1 MAALSTA
8 PALDPT
14 AVSANR
20 MLLTLSSGGQ
30 ERLLRDALLMAVE
43 PGDILYDPA
52 ETTPWVFFP
61 LDCVVSIL
69 TVLADGSAVETA
81 TIGREGMVGTFQ
93 ALGDDHNPNG
103 RAVIQMGGEL
113 LRVDA
118 QVFRHQ
124 LLRNPLLSGAIERY
138 LRAQLI
144 HISQSVACGTAHTVR
159 ERLARWLLQTSDR
172 VASDDVRLTHE
183 FLAHIL
189 HARRAS
195 VTVALR
201 ELQDLNC
208 VTTRRG
214 GTMIVDR
221 SRLQDQTCE
230 CYDLI
235 RDEYARLLPGELPAP

>member
-1 MAALSTA
+1 MAVLSTA
-8 PALDPT
+8 PTLDLRS
-14 AVSANR
+14 AYANR
-20 MLLTLSSGGQ
+20 MLASLSPDGQ
-30 ERLLRDALLMAVE
+30 ERLLRDALTMLVQ

-61 LDCVVSIL
+61 LTCVVSIL
-69 TVLADGSAVETA
+69 TVLGDGTAVETA

-103 RAVIQMGGEL
+103 RAVIQMGGTL

-118 QVFRHQ
+118 EVFRHQ
-124 LLRNPLLSGAIERY
+124 MQRNPLLADSIERY
-138 LRAQLI
+138 VRALVIQL
-144 HISQSVACGTAHTVR
+144 SQSVACGAAHSVR

-172 VASDDVRLTHE
+172 VSSDDVRLTHE
-183 FLAHIL
+183 FLAHML

-201 ELQDLNC
+201 ELQDLDC

-214 GTMIVDR
+214 GTTILDR
-221 SRLQDQTCE
+221 GLLQAQACE

-235 RDEYARLLPGELPAP
+235 RSEYSRLIPGEPPPP

>member
-8 PALDPT
+8 SALDLT
-14 AVSANR
+14 GVSANR
-20 MLLTLSSGGQ
+20 MLSSLSPDGQ
-30 ERLLRDALLMAVE
+30 ERLLRDALLMLAQ
-43 PGDILYDPA
+43 PGDVLYDPA
-52 ETTPWVFFP
+52 EPIPWVFFP
-61 LDCVVSIL
+61 LNCVVSIL
-69 TVLADGSAVETA
+69 TVLDDGSAVETA

-103 RAVIQMGGEL
+103 RAVIQMGGSL

-118 QVFRHQ
+118 EVFRHQ
-124 LLRNPLLSGAIERY
+124 MQRNPLLADAIERY
-138 LRAQLI
+138 VRALVI

-183 FLAHIL
+183 FLAHML

-201 ELQDLNC
+201 ELQDLDC

-214 GTMIVDR
+214 GTTIVDR
-221 SRLQDQTCE
+221 DRLHGQACE

-235 RDEYARLLPGELPAP
+235 RTQYARLIPGEPPP